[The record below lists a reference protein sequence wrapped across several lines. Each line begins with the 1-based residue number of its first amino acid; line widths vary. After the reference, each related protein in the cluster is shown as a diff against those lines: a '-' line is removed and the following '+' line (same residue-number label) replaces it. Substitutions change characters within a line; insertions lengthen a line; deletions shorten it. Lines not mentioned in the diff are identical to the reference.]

1 MGWLVRESR
10 GGRQSWTEQTL
21 ASLLAAPLPLVT
33 IVGIVVI
40 LLSMSSYT
48 SYRVQMR
55 RNMIFFKLLLFLLPL
70 ILIFVATSIS
80 KYGRYDSGTKQRL
93 ANQYGD
99 FPWGVVVLLVLLLLM
114 ISYQPY
120 FKSKWWPPVSCYYY

>member
-1 MGWLVRESR
+1 MGWLVRERR

-21 ASLLAAPLPLVT
+21 ASLLAAPLPLVA

-40 LLSMSSYT
+40 LLSISSYT
-48 SYRVQMR
+48 SYRVQMH
-55 RNMIFFKLLLFLLPL
+55 RNMIVFKLFLFLLPL
-70 ILIFVATSIS
+70 ILIFVANSIS
-80 KYGRYDSGTKQRL
+80 KYGRYNPGTKQRL

-99 FPWGVVVLLVLLLLM
+99 FSWGVVVLLVLLLLM

-120 FKSKWWPPVSCYYY
+120 LKSKWWPPVSGYYY

>member
-10 GGRQSWTEQTL
+10 GRRQGWTEQTIT
-21 ASLLAAPLPLVT
+21 SLLAAPLPLVA
-33 IVGIVVI
+33 IIGIVVI

-48 SYRVQMR
+48 SYRVQMQR
-55 RNMIFFKLLLFLLPL
+55 KMVGFKLFLFLLPL
-70 ILIFVATSIS
+70 ILIFVANSIR
-80 KYGRYDSGTKQRL
+80 KYGRYDPVTKQRL

-120 FKSKWWPPVSCYYY
+120 LKSKWCSSLSGYYY